1 VRISDGMVGIL
12 LDSCSPRENS
22 KRLTAECGVCHERTA
37 TRVRM
42 TYGAAESELP
52 AKGTVVKRVQGAMS
66 YKFRRGLDVKNELE
80 SSQ

>member
-1 VRISDGMVGIL
+1 MVGIL
-12 LDSCSPRENS
+12 LDFCSPRETS
-22 KRLTAECGVCHERTA
+22 KPLTPECGVGHEGTA

-42 TYGAAESELP
+42 TYGAAESELL

-80 SSQ
+80 GSQ